1 MGLKSCV
8 CSTAS
13 AKSGYVTNHGRVW
26 VIGRIPSNAGCSG
39 SGWVQRVDNWYRG
52 LGW

>member
-1 MGLKSCV
+1 MGLKSGV

-26 VIGRIPSNAGCSG
+26 VIGRIPSNAGRSG
-39 SGWVQRVDNWYRG
+39 SRWV
-52 LGW
+52 LSSASFIEI